1 MNISLRSVAQNCL
14 GVTGSFSVTRDVYG
28 YIFRDNTGRVFGNI
42 GSDTLPASGQPTTRS
57 LRQLIDQIEGNSVNL
72 TMFLVAHE
80 NDFSGLVTRADVVR
94 IQYAIQVTRDVYA
107 QAGIGIR
114 RIYWRLI
121 GMDSVG
127 NYATITN
134 KAEAEDL
141 TDDFTGPN
149 ADSLDVFWVQEILN
163 AGGWCNTDGPC
174 NKNKGGE
181 MTGVVIELSMS
192 SSRFAG
198 ILLAHE
204 VGHYLGLPGAT
215 DGIANLMGSDV
226 NNNGIDEIN
235 GNSTGITNGQASDM
249 LEHCSILDPC

>member
-14 GVTGSFSVTRDVYG
+14 GVTGSFSVTSDVYG
-28 YIFRDNTGRVFGNI
+28 YIFRDTSGRVFGNI
-42 GSDTLPASGQPTTRS
+42 GTDTLPASGQPTTRS
-57 LRQLIDQIEGNSVNL
+57 LRQLIDQIEGNSINI
-72 TMFLVAHE
+72 TIFLVAHE
-80 NDFSGLVTRADVVR
+80 NDFSGLVSRADVVKV
-94 IQYAIQVTRDVYA
+94 QYAIQVMRDVYA
-107 QAGIGIR
+107 AANIGVRNIFWR
-114 RIYWRLI
+114 RI

-149 ADSLDVFWVQEILN
+149 ADSIDVFWVQEILN

-181 MTGVVIELSMS
+181 MTGVVIELSNG
-192 SSRFAG
+192 SRVSG

-204 VGHYLGLPGAT
+204 VGHYLGLPGGT
-215 DGIANLMGSDV
+215 DGSANLMGSDV
-226 NNNGIDEIN
+226 DNNGIDEIN
-235 GNSTGITNGQASDM
+235 SNSTGITNGQASDM